1 MGDATAGRHAALDAG
16 SKVIRV
22 AFGTTVLERGL
33 AQSAIDGIGNYS
45 RELLRR
51 LDDTKG
57 LELAPFVYSSE
68 LRNRG
73 LIAEAVDFGPFK
85 PQALLSLIGGRSFP
99 IAAQRISDRLDLV
112 HATDHLIPRLRKTPV
127 IATLMDAIPL
137 AHPEWVTYSFR
148 GLKNA
153 LWRRSACWADHVVT
167 ISEHAKQELMQW
179 FRLPEKRITV
189 TPLGVDQRWFV
200 TPTTSDIGRVNAEY
214 ALPER
219 FFLFVGTLQPRKNV
233 YQLIAAHRR
242 LPDTVRREFPLVV
255 VGRAGWGC
263 NAEVAALN
271 EGDQGALRW
280 LRYVPDGDLVP
291 LVSRATALVFPSLHE
306 GFGLPVLEAFAV
318 GIPVLSSNATSLP
331 EVAGDSA
338 ILFDPNQS
346 DEIAEAMK
354 LLINDDVLAKKLRV
368 RGRERAALFTWER
381 TAEMTADVYRRVLG
395 SR

>member
-1 MGDATAGRHAALDAG
+1 M
-16 SKVIRV
+16 RV

-33 AQSAIDGIGNYS
+33 AQNAVDGIGNYS

-51 LDDTKG
+51 LSDTKE

-73 LIAEAVDFGPFK
+73 LISEAVDFGPFK
-85 PQALLSLIGGRSFP
+85 PQALFSLVSGRPFP
-99 IAAQRISDRLDLV
+99 IAAQRVSDRIDLV

-127 IATLMDAIPL
+127 VATLMDAIPL
-137 AHPEWVTYSFR
+137 AHPEWVTYSLR

-179 FRLPEKRITV
+179 FRLPEERITV

-200 TPTTSDIGRVNAEY
+200 EPTTSDVGRMNA
-214 ALPER
+214 AHSLPER

-233 YQLIAAHRR
+233 SQLIAAHRR
-242 LPDTVRREFPLVV
+242 LPDTLRREFPLVV
-255 VGRAGWGC
+255 AGRAGWGC
-263 NAEVAALN
+263 DAEVAALN

-291 LVSRATALVFPSLHE
+291 LVSRATALVFPSMHE

-331 EVAGDSA
+331 EVAGDAA
-338 ILFDPNQS
+338 ILFDPSQT
-346 DEIAEAMK
+346 DEITEAMS
-354 LLINDDVLAKKLRV
+354 LLIKHEALAGQLKA
-368 RGRERAALFTWER
+368 RGRERAASFTWER
-381 TAEMTADVYRRVLG
+381 TAKMTADVYRRVLG

>member
-1 MGDATAGRHAALDAG
+1 M
-16 SKVIRV
+16 
-22 AFGTTVLERGL
+22 
-33 AQSAIDGIGNYS
+33 
-45 RELLRR
+45 
-51 LDDTKG
+51 
-57 LELAPFVYSSE
+57 
-68 LRNRG
+68 
-73 LIAEAVDFGPFK
+73 
-85 PQALLSLIGGRSFP
+85 
-99 IAAQRISDRLDLV
+99 

-137 AHPEWVTYSFR
+137 AHPEWVTYSFL

-189 TPLGVDQRWFV
+189 TPLVDQRWFV

-233 YQLIAAHRR
+233 SQLIAAHRR

-354 LLINDDVLAKKLRV
+354 LLINDDVLAKKLEF
-368 RGRERAALFTWER
+368 GRERAALFTWER

>member
-1 MGDATAGRHAALDAG
+1 M
-16 SKVIRV
+16 RV

-33 AQSAIDGIGNYS
+33 AQNAVDGIGNYS

-51 LDDTKG
+51 LDDTNG
-57 LELAPFVYSSE
+57 LKLAPFVYSSE
-68 LRNRG
+68 LRNRD
-73 LIAEAVDFGPFK
+73 LIAEAVNFGPFK
-85 PQALLSLIGGRSFP
+85 RQAFFSLISGQPFP
-99 IAAQRISDRLDLV
+99 IAAQRVSQRIDLV

-127 IATLMDAIPL
+127 VATLMDAIPL

-189 TPLGVDQRWFV
+189 TPLGVDQGWFV
-200 TPTTSDIGRVNAEY
+200 APTTSDIGRVNAAY
-214 ALPER
+214 SLPER

-233 YQLIAAHRR
+233 SQLIAAHRR
-242 LPDTVRREFPLVV
+242 LPPILRREFPLVV
-255 VGRAGWGC
+255 AGRAGWEC
-263 NAEVAALN
+263 DAEIAALN

-331 EVAGDSA
+331 EVAGDAA
-338 ILFDPNQS
+338 IFFDPHQP

-354 LLINDDVLAKKLRV
+354 LLINDEALAGRLKAL
-368 RGRERAALFTWER
+368 GRERAALFTWER